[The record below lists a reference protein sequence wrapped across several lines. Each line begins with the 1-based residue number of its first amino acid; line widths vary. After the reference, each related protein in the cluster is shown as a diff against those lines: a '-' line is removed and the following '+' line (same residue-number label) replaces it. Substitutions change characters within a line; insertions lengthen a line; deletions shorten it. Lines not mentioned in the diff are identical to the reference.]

1 MILNFTALDMHPF
14 YFAVWGPGKI
24 VFKLYFRWEIYGVE
38 HVPLQGGGLIV
49 SNHASFLDPVLLGTS
64 LPRDI
69 HYLARKSL
77 FKNKLFN
84 YVLRSV
90 NAVPVDRDGNGM
102 AGLKAILERLQK
114 GCVVNLFPEGT
125 RTPDGNLQKAR
136 SRVGLAVI
144 KSQVPV
150 IPTRI
155 LGSFE
160 SYGKNSSF
168 PKPKKIVI
176 KYGPPINFDALRE
189 EAKTCSKERLKEIY
203 QEVADQIMDTIAS
216 LSPRKDASS
225 H

>member
-1 MILNFTALDMHPF
+1 
-14 YFAVWGPGKI
+14 
-24 VFKLYFRWEIYGVE
+24 VE

-77 FKNKLFN
+77 FKNKLFD
-84 YVLRSV
+84 YILRSV

-114 GCVVNLFPEGT
+114 GCMVNLFPEGT

-136 SRVGLAVI
+136 SGVGLAVI
-144 KSQVPV
+144 KSKVPV

-155 LGSFE
+155 FGSFE

-168 PKPKKIVI
+168 PKPKKIII

-189 EAKTCSKERLKEIY
+189 EAKTCPKERLKEIY
-203 QEVADQIMDTIAS
+203 QEIADQIMDKIAS
-216 LSPRKDASS
+216 LSPHRDADS